1 MSGFARTN
9 ILTEREGFLINKA
22 SNYEKRSA
30 LKCCNCNTLHIP
42 LYINGHFT
50 LPSLCEA
57 SHNDGWGE
65 GFEQRPRATGDG
77 NLYVHFWQS
86 EGFFL
91 KTKQEL
97 ERSLQKNR
105 GESR

>member
-1 MSGFARTN
+1 MLHKQIRCN
-9 ILTEREGFLINKA
+9 
-22 SNYEKRSA
+22 NYAKRFFENSRIFNVPIC
-30 LKCCNCNTLHIP
+30 L
-42 LYINGHFT
+42 LYINRHLP

-77 NLYVHFWQS
+77 DLYVHFWQS

-97 ERSLQKNR
+97 ERSFQKNR